1 MTVGRPLTYD
11 REDALDEAMALFWQ
25 HGFEATSLHDLMAV
39 MHLSK
44 SSFYQG
50 FGNKHDLFVQCLD
63 RYRTQTTAMLLER
76 LELADSG
83 YAFLADTLEWAI
95 EEAFGGVDPR
105 GCLIMNTATEF
116 AQRDQRIAQA
126 VSDGLETYRM
136 IFEAA
141 AVRGQEEGSIRTD
154 KEAAVLASYLVTTMS
169 GLRTMVKAGTTRASL
184 TAMIAISLDA
194 LEP

>member
-11 REDALDEAMALFWQ
+11 RDDALDEAMALFWQ
-25 HGFEATSLHDLMAV
+25 HGFEATSLHDLVEV

-63 RYRTQTTAMLLER
+63 RYRSQTTSLLRER

-83 YAFLADTLEWAI
+83 HTFLANTLAWAI
-95 EEAFGGVDPR
+95 EEAFVGTDPR

-116 AQRDQRIAQA
+116 AQRDPSIAQA
-126 VSDGLETYRM
+126 VADGLETYRM
-136 IFEAA
+136 IFEEAA
-141 AVRGQEEGSIRTD
+141 IRGQKEGSIRAD
-154 KEAAVLASYLVTTMS
+154 KQAAVLASYLVTTMS
-169 GLRTMVKAGTTRASL
+169 GLRTMVKAGTDRVSL
-184 TAMIAISLDA
+184 TDMIAIALDA